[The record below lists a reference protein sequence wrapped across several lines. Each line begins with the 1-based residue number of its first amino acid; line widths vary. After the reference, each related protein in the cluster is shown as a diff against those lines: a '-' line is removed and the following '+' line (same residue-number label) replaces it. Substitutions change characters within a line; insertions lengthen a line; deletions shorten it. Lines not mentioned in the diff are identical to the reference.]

1 MTVLN
6 TGKPFFVFKDISKL
20 LVYRPIIV
28 TSSPGRAISIKSPV
42 RITSYNIRKKQLEHT
57 LERGI
62 RPAGTEPGDSCNVIF

>member
-42 RITSYNIRKKQLEHT
+42 RITSYNIRKNNWNILW
-57 LERGI
+57 
-62 RPAGTEPGDSCNVIF
+62 NVEYDQQEQNPEILVM

>member
-42 RITSYNIRKKQLEHT
+42 RITSYSIRKNDWNILW
-57 LERGI
+57 
-62 RPAGTEPGDSCNVIF
+62 NVEYDQQEQNPEILVM